1 MFAPLSLSELNVF
14 YCKSSDTSE
23 SRAICITLEI
33 TTKSSTTRNIMSLST
48 KIKIQFPVFG
58 ELHLEITS
66 LQFFRVDDSDRE
78 NQEIY

>member
-1 MFAPLSLSELNVF
+1 
-14 YCKSSDTSE
+14 
-23 SRAICITLEI
+23 
-33 TTKSSTTRNIMSLST
+33 MSLST